1 MLFKVKVERALRIRF
16 WFYNFFCKQ
25 EVDSTR
31 QEYKFVREKNELIHS
46 FIEQNI

>member
-1 MLFKVKVERALRIRF
+1 MMFKVKVESAVRLRFR
-16 WFYNFFCKQ
+16 FYNFCKQ
-25 EVDSTR
+25 EVDGTR